1 MKIPRIPRLKR
12 TGKIKS
18 IDFTFATVV
27 LLLLAYGLIMVFS
40 ASSASAHYRMGDTFY
55 FIKRQAL
62 WAALGLCGMAILSY
76 VPYKVYYKYALP
88 VLGGAVVLLLAVL
101 TPLGVEVNG
110 AQRWLG
116 FGPFT
121 FQPSELAKFALI
133 IFLAKSLSEN
143 DDIIKKS
150 WGGFAL
156 YMGII
161 AIVAG
166 LVIIEPHMSGAVL
179 IAGVGVIMLFAAG
192 AKMSHLSVLAVI
204 GVIGAFVLAIAAPY
218 RLERL
223 VSFLDP
229 FADPSDTGFQVVQS
243 FYAIGSGGFFGLGL
257 GQSRQKF
264 LYLPE
269 PQNDFIF
276 SIICEELGFFGA
288 LLVIVLFAVL
298 IWKGIRIALRAPDAF
313 SSLLV
318 SGITAI
324 IGMQAILNIAV
335 VTGSMP
341 NTGVPL
347 PFFSYG
353 GTSLFIILCS
363 MGVILNV
370 TRHIKK

>member
-1 MKIPRIPRLKR
+1 MKIPRINID
-12 TGKIKS
+12 KIRKTKNV
-18 IDFTFATVV
+18 DYTFVAVV
-27 LLLLAYGLIMVFS
+27 LILLAYGLIMVFS
-40 ASSASAHYRMGDTFY
+40 ASSASAHYRMNDTFY

-62 WAALGLCGMAILSY
+62 WAFLGLGGMAFFSS
-76 VPYKVYYKYALP
+76 VPYKFYYKHATKIL
-88 VLGGAVVLLLAVL
+88 AVAIVLLVAVL

-121 FQPSELAKFALI
+121 FQPSEFAKFALI
-133 IFLAKSLSEN
+133 IFLSKSLADNS
-143 DDIIKKS
+143 DIMKSS

-156 YMGII
+156 YMAII
-161 AIVAG
+161 AVVAG

-179 IAGVGVIMLFAAG
+179 IAGVGVILLFVAG
-192 AKMSHLSVLAVI
+192 AKWSHLSVVAVV
-204 GVIGAFVLAIAAPY
+204 GVIGMFILAIIAPY

-223 VSFLDP
+223 TSFIDP
-229 FADPSDTGFQVVQS
+229 FADASDTGFQVVQS

-288 LLVIVLFAVL
+288 LLVIVLFTVL
-298 IWKGIRIALRAPDAF
+298 IWKGVRIALRAPDAF

-318 SGITAI
+318 SGIIAI
-324 IGMQAILNIAV
+324 LGLQAILNIAV

-363 MGVILNV
+363 MGIVLNV